1 MKEYT
6 KDGKVLD
13 SIQNLQ
19 HNPNIR
25 LLYTRSD
32 VGKTLNMGTKSNQS
46 SLIKWITPMKSNFG
60 EK

>member
-19 HNPNIR
+19 HNSNIR

-32 VGKTLNMGTKSNQS
+32 VEKTLNMGTKSNQS
-46 SLIKWITPMKSNFG
+46 SLIKWITPMK
-60 EK
+60 

>member
-1 MKEYT
+1 MKDYT

-32 VGKTLNMGTKSNQS
+32 IGKTFNMGTKSNQS
-46 SLIKWITPMKSNFG
+46 SFIKWITPMKSNFG

>member
-6 KDGKVLD
+6 KDGKVLH

-32 VGKTLNMGTKSNQS
+32 VGKTFNMGTKSNQS
-46 SLIKWITPMKSNFG
+46 SLIKWITPMK
-60 EK
+60 

>member
-19 HNPNIR
+19 HNQNIR
-25 LLYTRSD
+25 FLYSRSD

-46 SLIKWITPMKSNFG
+46 SLIKWITPMK
-60 EK
+60 